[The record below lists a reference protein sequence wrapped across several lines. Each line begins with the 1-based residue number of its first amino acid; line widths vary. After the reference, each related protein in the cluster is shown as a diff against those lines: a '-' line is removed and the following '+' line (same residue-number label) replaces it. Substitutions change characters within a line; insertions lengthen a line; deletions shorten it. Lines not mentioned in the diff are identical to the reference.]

1 MNNLDELAKTHCLHT
16 LLGPVQSYDQYITE
30 QVKSAINFSLTGS
43 HNCSAPIENFVR
55 AAIRVLQAHE
65 KYPLSR
71 GFFHLDLSRNTFEPL
86 WIQKEVICALK
97 QLVGYEKALL
107 LISGLRPALCPRG
120 KYWTQSMRKQYKD
133 ALSYIDQLAAN
144 RINSSTILNL
154 VYL

>member
-16 LLGPVQSYDQYITE
+16 LLEPVQLYDLYFTE

-86 WIQKEVICALK
+86 WIQEAVICALK

-107 LISGLRPALCPRG
+107 LISGLRPALCPSG
-120 KYWTQSMRKQYKD
+120 KYWTQSIRKQYKD

>member
-1 MNNLDELAKTHCLHT
+1 MNNLDELTKTHCLQT
-16 LLGPVQSYDQYITE
+16 LLGPVHLYDQYFTE

-43 HNCSAPIENFVR
+43 HNCSAPIENFVS

-65 KYPLSR
+65 KHPLSR

-86 WIQKEVICALK
+86 WIQEEVICALK

-107 LISGLRPALCPRG
+107 LISGLRPALCPKG
-120 KYWTQSMRKQYKD
+120 KYWTHRIRKQYTE
-133 ALSYIDQLAAN
+133 ALSHIDQLAAK